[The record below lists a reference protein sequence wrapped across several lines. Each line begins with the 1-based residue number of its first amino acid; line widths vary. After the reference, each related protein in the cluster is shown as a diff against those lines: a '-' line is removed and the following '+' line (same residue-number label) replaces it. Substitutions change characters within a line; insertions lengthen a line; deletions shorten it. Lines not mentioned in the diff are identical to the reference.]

1 MTNPTL
7 ATRWHQ
13 LTAPLLPAES
23 VRTATFEQLSAA
35 YSASGRHY
43 HTLQHVRDLLD
54 LAERPAAPLHD
65 PVVVQLATWFHDA
78 VYSYRRSDNEARSA
92 RLALKFLDKTNLSA
106 ERRQRV
112 AYLIERTQDH
122 TQPLSAPD
130 ADLAYFLDI
139 DLHILGAPEADYWQ
153 YARQI
158 RQEYRLVPDLLYRPG
173 RRKVLEKLLATPA
186 LYRTPALQQRLEA
199 AARRNLRMELADL

>member
-13 LTAPLLPAES
+13 LTTPLLPDEA

-54 LAERPAAPLHD
+54 LTERPAAPLHD
-65 PVVVQLATWFHDA
+65 PTVVQLAAWFHDA
-78 VYSYRRSDNEARSA
+78 VYSYRRTDNEARSA
-92 RLALKFLDKTNLSA
+92 RLALKFLTQTNLAA
-106 ERRQRV
+106 ERCQRV